1 MAVRAQ
7 DFQIPKITHEE
18 VNENR
23 GVFVIEPL
31 DRGFG
36 YTFGNSLRRVLLSSL
51 EGAAVTSVKLE
62 GVAHEFTTLPG
73 VREDVTDIILNLK
86 QLVCILHGE
95 SPEVEV
101 RLTKRGEGIVTAADI
116 EAPADLEILNP
127 ELEIANLSSKGRL
140 EITLTIGRGRGY
152 VPAEGNRGQAHT
164 IGVIPVD
171 SMFSPIRRVAYD
183 VEAAR
188 VGQRTDYDKLIL
200 DVTTN
205 GSIDPKDAI
214 AQAAEILIRQ
224 LAIFT
229 DLEKMEGFGEARR
242 PRPSGADSV
251 GVSLARGME
260 NFPIEELELGVRSY
274 NCLKRVGIETI
285 GDLVTKT
292 ENELAAIPN
301 FGKKSIEEVKET
313 LAAARPAP
321 PRRRGRQRRGGVEAD
336 VRHERSGKKLGRDS
350 AHRKALYANLAGA
363 LIEHGR
369 IKTTVTK
376 AKAVKPIAE
385 QMITLGRR
393 GDLHARRQ
401 AIAFLRSR
409 DVVHKLFAEVAPRFE
424 DRPGGYS
431 RIIRIGPRPGDAAEM
446 AYLELVDEEY
456 VAKEREERDAA
467 SPSAA
472 VPRRGGRGGA
482 RGARPR
488 RSRSRRRAE
497 AEASRARA
505 EAEADEPA
513 PRATSPRPTTRGL
526 DADADEGADDRRS
539 RAPPTLR
546 SAERL
551 REARAEEP
559 PADHGERD
567 QLEAR
572 RRSPR

>member
-1 MAVRAQ
+1 VAVRSSVST
-7 DFQIPKITHEE
+7 DFQVPRITHEE
-18 VNENR
+18 IDEHH
-23 GVFVIEPL
+23 GVFAIEPL

-51 EGAAVTSVKLE
+51 EGAAVTSVKIE

-101 RLTKRGEGIVTAADI
+101 RLTKRGEGVVTAADI

-127 ELEIANLSSKGRL
+127 DLEIANLSSKGRL

-171 SMFSPIRRVAYD
+171 SMFSPIRRVSYD

-229 DLEKMEGFGEARR
+229 DLERIEGFGESAI
-242 PRPSGADSV
+242 GADGGPETP
-251 GVSLARGME
+251 GVSLAGGME

-292 ENELAAIPN
+292 ESELAAIPN

-313 LAAARPAP
+313 LAQH
-321 PRRRGRQRRGGVEAD
+321 GLTLRGG
-336 VRHERSGKKLGRDS
+336 SMSSNGS
-350 AHRKALYANLAGA
+350 
-363 LIEHGR
+363 
-369 IKTTVTK
+369 
-376 AKAVKPIAE
+376 
-385 QMITLGRR
+385 
-393 GDLHARRQ
+393 
-401 AIAFLRSR
+401 
-409 DVVHKLFAEVAPRFE
+409 EV
-424 DRPGGYS
+424 
-431 RIIRIGPRPGDAAEM
+431 
-446 AYLELVDEEY
+446 
-456 VAKEREERDAA
+456 
-467 SPSAA
+467 
-472 VPRRGGRGGA
+472 
-482 RGARPR
+482 
-488 RSRSRRRAE
+488 
-497 AEASRARA
+497 
-505 EAEADEPA
+505 
-513 PRATSPRPTTRGL
+513 
-526 DADADEGADDRRS
+526 
-539 RAPPTLR
+539 
-546 SAERL
+546 
-551 REARAEEP
+551 
-559 PADHGERD
+559 
-567 QLEAR
+567 
-572 RRSPR
+572 

>member
-1 MAVRAQ
+1 MAVRAS
-7 DFQIPKITHEE
+7 DFQVPKITHEE

-51 EGAAVTSVKLE
+51 EGAAVTSVKIE

-127 ELEIANLSSKGRL
+127 DLEIANLSSKGRL

-171 SMFSPIRRVAYD
+171 SMFSPINRVSYD

-200 DVTTN
+200 DVATN
-205 GSIDPKDAI
+205 GSIDPKEAI

-229 DLEKMEGFGEARR
+229 DLEKIEGFGESAAQGVD
-242 PRPSGADSV
+242 GAGGEAA
-251 GVSLARGME
+251 GVSLAGGME

-313 LAAARPAP
+313 LQQH
-321 PRRRGRQRRGGVEAD
+321 GLNLRGG
-336 VRHERSGKKLGRDS
+336 SNG
-350 AHRKALYANLAGA
+350 
-363 LIEHGR
+363 
-369 IKTTVTK
+369 
-376 AKAVKPIAE
+376 
-385 QMITLGRR
+385 
-393 GDLHARRQ
+393 
-401 AIAFLRSR
+401 
-409 DVVHKLFAEVAPRFE
+409 
-424 DRPGGYS
+424 
-431 RIIRIGPRPGDAAEM
+431 
-446 AYLELVDEEY
+446 
-456 VAKEREERDAA
+456 
-467 SPSAA
+467 
-472 VPRRGGRGGA
+472 
-482 RGARPR
+482 
-488 RSRSRRRAE
+488 AE
-497 AEASRARA
+497 A
-505 EAEADEPA
+505 
-513 PRATSPRPTTRGL
+513 
-526 DADADEGADDRRS
+526 
-539 RAPPTLR
+539 
-546 SAERL
+546 
-551 REARAEEP
+551 
-559 PADHGERD
+559 
-567 QLEAR
+567 
-572 RRSPR
+572 